1 MSSEIYLCYNAMN
14 VVIFVGQQ
22 ADPALIQAIFKVES
36 FSQIARE
43 MTEDEIFADV
53 EEVAYLTALYS
64 LINQLRYQR

>member
-1 MSSEIYLCYNAMN
+1 MN